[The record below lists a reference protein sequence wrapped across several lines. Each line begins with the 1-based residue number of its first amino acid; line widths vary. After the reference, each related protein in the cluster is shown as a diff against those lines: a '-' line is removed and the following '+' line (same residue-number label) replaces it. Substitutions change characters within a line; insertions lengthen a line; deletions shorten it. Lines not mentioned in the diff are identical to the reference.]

1 MTPERADLILR
12 GMLASIALWVEEAEI
27 LDALRPGQAAHLLAS
42 LRQAETS
49 LRQLIERDS
58 AD

>member
-1 MTPERADLILR
+1 
-12 GMLASIALWVEEAEI
+12 MLASIALWVEEAEI

-49 LRQLIERDS
+49 LRQLIERDEGRE
-58 AD
+58 